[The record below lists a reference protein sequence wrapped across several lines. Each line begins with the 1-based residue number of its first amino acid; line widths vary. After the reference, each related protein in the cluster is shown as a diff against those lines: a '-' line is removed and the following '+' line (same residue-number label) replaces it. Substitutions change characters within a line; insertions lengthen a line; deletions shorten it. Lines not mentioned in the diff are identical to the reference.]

1 MNNNLTMIII
11 SLVGLVYAKAG
22 KIYSE
27 NVVNKISG
35 SDRWPLDDW
44 KIASL
49 GLGYMMRLSRA
60 EALEKTKSSVVMA
73 DILFWCFLCASVFFG
88 VLWAI

>member
-1 MNNNLTMIII
+1 MNNNLTISII
-11 SLVGLVYAKAG
+11 SLVGLIFAKTW

-27 NVVNKISG
+27 NVVNKFSD

-44 KIASL
+44 KMAL
-49 GLGYMMRLSRA
+49 MGLGYMMRLSLV
-60 EALEKTKSSVVMA
+60 EALKKAKSSVVMA

-88 VLWAI
+88 LMWEI